1 MPTTKPSDWTAS
13 EIKAERHRRRRVI
26 QWGRRG
32 NQVTQNV
39 VAAVWAWSIPESQLR
54 IYYDM
59 NMYDKILLFHTLQLI
74 SLIFFF
80 WASCMEP
87 GFLGPDPFKPSNPTN
102 GSTATT
108 AKKATDGF
116 DGADHEKV
124 GLLTER
130 EDHDDID
137 VEKGNVTKID
147 LRKDVP
153 MSFCRNCEFLRP
165 IRSKHCYLCDRCVPR
180 FDHHCP
186 ILQQCVGARNY
197 RQFYALVFVQSIVS
211 GWSLWM
217 AKDLVFY
224 NEKADDI
231 STWGWCWRIALFCW
245 MLYQTFAAVG
255 LAATHFYL
263 ISTAQTTFEF
273 LRPRKLMRR
282 IAFEREQ
289 GRFLDIA
296 SKRKDDGGF
305 AGMITEILVTYCG
318 CLFECYYPFSE
329 GFFRN
334 WYGFITGESLER
346 SEYLETGAVVLVKS
360 AESENKESKGCCE

>member
-1 MPTTKPSDWTAS
+1 MGQILQILKNHPFTTHHKKRSPLKLSTGCKDANCKSGKCNMPTTKPSDWTAS

-102 GSTATT
+102 GSTAST

-153 MSFCRNCEFLRP
+153 MSFCRKYVTVCPQNNIFTRYYVIFLCSMHITQWTYP
-165 IRSKHCYLCDRCVPR
+165 C
-180 FDHHCP
+180 
-186 ILQQCVGARNY
+186 
-197 RQFYALVFVQSIVS
+197 
-211 GWSLWM
+211 
-217 AKDLVFY
+217 
-224 NEKADDI
+224 
-231 STWGWCWRIALFCW
+231 T
-245 MLYQTFAAVG
+245 
-255 LAATHFYL
+255 
-263 ISTAQTTFEF
+263 
-273 LRPRKLMRR
+273 MR
-282 IAFEREQ
+282 
-289 GRFLDIA
+289 L
-296 SKRKDDGGF
+296 
-305 AGMITEILVTYCG
+305 
-318 CLFECYYPFSE
+318 
-329 GFFRN
+329 
-334 WYGFITGESLER
+334 
-346 SEYLETGAVVLVKS
+346 
-360 AESENKESKGCCE
+360 